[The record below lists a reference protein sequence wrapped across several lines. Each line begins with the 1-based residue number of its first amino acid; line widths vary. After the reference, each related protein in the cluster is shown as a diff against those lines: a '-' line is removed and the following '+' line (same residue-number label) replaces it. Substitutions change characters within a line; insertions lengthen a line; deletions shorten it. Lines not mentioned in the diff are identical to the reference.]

1 MCYKTRVTEV
11 LDRAD
16 RKRALIGT
24 GLLLLVLAL
33 FGAWEHQRNESL
45 EQEVN
50 RLQGELDRLN
60 EGCES
65 LE

>member
-1 MCYKTRVTEV
+1 